1 MPPLHLAVC
10 SLHCDWPLFPAVA
23 AYIKDDPPLPFVY
36 LVALTLF
43 DRDQGLLFDGLFVAC
58 HLSL

>member
-23 AYIKDDPPLPFVY
+23 ACIKDDPPPPLPFVD

-43 DRDQGLLFDGLFVAC
+43 DQGSRSFM
-58 HLSL
+58 